1 MQLSPL
7 LKLESAKAKLPF
19 SNVPRYGPART
30 NELVE
35 GDGEALGRAGPV
47 VRVGLG
53 LGVGDAVAVGEVDG
67 RGVEVDVGVGDA
79 VAVGEGVGRGEAV
92 CVGEGDGEAVGVG
105 EGDGEA
111 VGVGVGV
118 ATGRTAGV
126 PSPGQVCE
134 SLMPVSEFN
143 IDAYE
148 PDCTI
153 RSWSALNV

>member
-7 LKLESAKAKLPF
+7 LKLESARAKLPF
-19 SNVPRYGPART
+19 SKVPRYGPARA

-53 LGVGDAVAVGEVDG
+53 LGVGDVVAVGDGVG

-92 CVGEGDGEAVGVG
+92 GVG

-118 ATGRTAGV
+118 ANGRTAGE

-134 SLMPVSEFN
+134 SLISEFELR
-143 IDAYE
+143 IFA
-148 PDCTI
+148 
-153 RSWSALNV
+153 NVPA

>member
-7 LKLESAKAKLPF
+7 LKLESARAKLPF
-19 SNVPRYGPART
+19 SKVPRYGPARA

-105 EGDGEA
+105 
-111 VGVGVGV
+111 VGV
-118 ATGRTAGV
+118 ANGRTAGE

-134 SLMPVSEFN
+134 SLMPESEFN

-153 RSWSALNV
+153 RSWSAVNV

>member
-7 LKLESAKAKLPF
+7 LKLESARAKLPF
-19 SNVPRYGPART
+19 SKVPRYGPARA

-79 VAVGEGVGRGEAV
+79 VAVGEGDGRGVEVDVGVGDAVAVGEGVGRGEAV
-92 CVGEGDGEAVGVG
+92 CVG

-118 ATGRTAGV
+118 ATGRTAGE

-134 SLMPVSEFN
+134 SLISEFELR
-143 IDAYE
+143 IFA
-148 PDCTI
+148 
-153 RSWSALNV
+153 NVPA